1 MIRSLW
7 RISDYA
13 NLNGT
18 GGLNASGRWHI
29 IGRPVVYA
37 AESPAGALTELLVHM
52 DPQFADEEFQLLEIE
67 VPSGVAMKSA
77 GHLQPDWRDNLDV
90 TRKIGDDW
98 LTGMETALLRVPS
111 AIVPDTYNVLINP
124 LHRDAAKIRIAAKK
138 KLRLDPRLRK

>member
-7 RISDYA
+7 RISDYP

-29 IGRPVVYA
+29 MGRPVVYA

-67 VPSGVAMKSA
+67 VPSGIAMKLASQ
-77 GHLQPDWRDNLDV
+77 LLPDWENHLAV

-98 LTGMETALLRVPS
+98 LVGMETALLRVPS
-111 AIVPDTYNVLINP
+111 AIVPDTFNMLINP
-124 LHRDAAKIRIAAKK
+124 LHRDAKKIRIVAKK
-138 KLRLDPRLRK
+138 KLRLNPRLR